1 MAYGRVIVTAKGNVE
16 HMEKTIR
23 IGRREFSEKALLALL
38 SGVAVTVSACGG
50 GGDSASPSAPS
61 APNPPGDESGTI
73 SGNHGHVAEISA
85 AQLATG
91 AAVTLQI
98 RGSANHPHSVD
109 LSGGEVQSVAAGQ
122 RVSKS
127 SSNDDGHTHT
137 VTFN

>member
-1 MAYGRVIVTAKGNVE
+1 MG
-16 HMEKTIR
+16 KTIQ

-50 GGDSASPSAPS
+50 GGDSGSPSAPS
-61 APNPPGDESGTI
+61 APAPGDETGTI
-73 SGNHGHVAEISA
+73 SGNHGHTALISA
-85 AQLATG
+85 AQLSGG

-98 RGSANHPHSVD
+98 RGSASHPHSVD

-127 SSNDDGHTHT
+127 SSSEDGHTHT

>member
-1 MAYGRVIVTAKGNVE
+1 
-16 HMEKTIR
+16 MEKTIQ

-38 SGVAVTVSACGG
+38 SGVAVTISACGG

-61 APNPPGDESGTI
+61 APASGDETGTI
-73 SGNHGHVAEISA
+73 SGNHGHTALISA
-85 AQLATG
+85 AQLSAG

-127 SSNDDGHTHT
+127 SSSEDGHTHT

>member
-91 AAVTLQI
+91 SCGDASDPRFGQPSSQCRLVGRRSAVGRRGAAREQV
-98 RGSANHPHSVD
+98 V
-109 LSGGEVQSVAAGQ
+109 VQ
-122 RVSKS
+122 R
-127 SSNDDGHTHT
+127 
-137 VTFN
+137 